1 MAGAIEALYIYDSQN
16 AVILQHNWRHRP
28 TASAQEYIT
37 SYLSH
42 PTPRPPLI
50 HLSNLS
56 PPTLLFS
63 IVHNNLTFLSPAT
76 SEVEPLLILEF
87 LHRIAEVLEDYFT
100 PPLIPS
106 KIEGNYDIVAE
117 LLGEMCDDGLPF
129 NTEPNGLRDVVLPPS
144 IMKTL
149 LASVTLPTGSLDPFR
164 STPSTISTIPWRR
177 ANVKHT
183 SNEMYLDLLETLHC
197 TVAPSGRPISAR
209 VSGTMLFTAKISGI
223 PDMLLLL
230 RTPTPRG
237 GGGVTLEAP
246 VFHPCVRLSK
256 WNSQPGHLSFVP
268 PDGKFVLASYEVNM
282 LPDFSPSIS
291 SPQPFHLPL
300 SVTTT
305 TLKGPNSTEFEV
317 KLTIPNSSPY
327 SASQNSSA
335 SSQGTGSS
343 AFARIAAQSAGSSI
357 PSQFL
362 HGASAGNSAGSS
374 NNPVMENVAVHIPLP
389 PHVRTLI
396 NTRAS
401 KGDFIHDTEKN
412 QIHWRL
418 PNTAIIPGQTYTFK
432 AEVVVKS
439 TYEDDGDGEDG
450 EQSSGAKL
458 SNYDNN
464 YDAGTPKAV
473 NSGATTPSAK
483 EKEKEKKSPP
493 SAQIIAAMP
502 RSVLLDFTIRG
513 ALLSGLKVDSLNIV
527 GGKGL
532 PESVKPYKG
541 VKYISRAGDGSVE
554 VRC

>member
-16 AVILQHNWRHRP
+16 AIILQHNWRHRP

-37 SYLSH
+37 SYLAH

-144 IMKTL
+144 IMKKL
-149 LASVTLPTGSLDPFR
+149 LANVTLPTGSLDPFR

-197 TVAPSGRPISAR
+197 TVAPSGRPIAAR
-209 VSGTMLFTAKISGI
+209 VSGNMLFTAKISGI

-237 GGGVTLEAP
+237 GGGVTLESP

-256 WNSQPGHLSFVP
+256 WNAQPGHLSFVP

-282 LPDFSPSIS
+282 LPNFSPSIS

-300 SVTTT
+300 SVTVK
-305 TLKGPNSTEFEV
+305 TLQGPNSTEFEV
-317 KLTIPNSSPY
+317 KIAIPHSSPY
-327 SASQNSSA
+327 CSSTPSQN
-335 SSQGTGSS
+335 TGSS

-362 HGASAGNSAGSS
+362 QGPSSSAGSS
-374 NNPVMENVAVHIPLP
+374 NNPVLEDVAVHIPLP
-389 PHVRTLI
+389 PQVRTLLS
-396 NTRAS
+396 TRAS
-401 KGDFIHDTEKN
+401 KGDFIHDTERN
-412 QIHWRL
+412 QVHWRL
-418 PNTAIIPGQTYTFK
+418 PNAAIVPGASYTFK
-432 AEVVVKS
+432 AEVVVKAS
-439 TYEDDGDGEDG
+439 YEDDED
-450 EQSSGAKL
+450 EDAEPGAKL

-464 YDAGTPKAV
+464 YDAGTPKLSV
-473 NSGATTPSAK
+473 NSGATTPAK
-483 EKEKEKKSPP
+483 EKEKDKKLPP
-493 SAQIIAAMP
+493 SPQVIASMP

-532 PESVKPYKG
+532 PETVKPYKG

>member
-63 IVHNNLTFLSPAT
+63 IIHNNLTFLSPAT
-76 SEVEPLLILEF
+76 SEVEPLLTLEF

-106 KIEGNYDIVAE
+106 KIEGNYDVVAE

-144 IMKTL
+144 IMKKL
-149 LASVTLPTGSLDPFR
+149 LANVTLPTGSLDPFR
-164 STPSTISTIPWRR
+164 SNPSTISTIPWRR

-209 VSGTMLFTAKISGI
+209 VAGTMLFTAKISGI

-291 SPQPFHLPL
+291 APQPFHLPL
-300 SVTTT
+300 SVTTK
-305 TLKGPNSTEFEV
+305 TLQGPNSTEFEV
-317 KLTIPNSSPY
+317 KVIIPHSSPY
-327 SASQNSSA
+327 ASSTTSSSSSQN
-335 SSQGTGSS
+335 TGSS
-343 AFARIAAQSAGSSI
+343 AFARIAAQSAGTSI

-362 HGASAGNSAGSS
+362 QGPSSSAGSS
-374 NNPVMENVAVHIPLP
+374 NNPVMEDVAIHIPLP
-389 PHVRTLI
+389 PQVRTLI

-412 QIHWRL
+412 QIRWRL
-418 PNTAIIPGQTYTFK
+418 PNAAITPGATYTFK

-439 TYEDDGDGEDG
+439 TYEEEEADE
-450 EQSSGAKL
+450 EVVSGAKL

-464 YDAGTPKAV
+464 YDAGTPKLIL
-473 NSGATTPSAK
+473 NSGATTPAK
-483 EKEKEKKSPP
+483 EKEKEKKLPP
-493 SAQIIAAMP
+493 SAQVIASMP

-541 VKYISRAGDGSVE
+541 VKYISRAGEGSVE

>member
-37 SYLSH
+37 AYLSH

-63 IVHNNLTFLSPAT
+63 IIHNNLTFLSPAT

-144 IMKTL
+144 IMKKL
-149 LASVTLPTGSLDPFR
+149 LANVTLPTGSLDPFR

-183 SNEMYLDLLETLHC
+183 SNEMYLDLLETLYC
-197 TVAPSGRPISAR
+197 TIAPSGRPISAR

-300 SVTTT
+300 SVTTK
-305 TLKGPNSTEFEV
+305 TLQGPNSTEFEV
-317 KLTIPNSSPY
+317 KVTIPHSSPY
-327 SASQNSSA
+327 ASSSNSSSSQNS
-335 SSQGTGSS
+335 GSS
-343 AFARIAAQSAGSSI
+343 AFARIAAQSAGSSL

-362 HGASAGNSAGSS
+362 QGPSSSAGSS
-374 NNPVMENVAVHIPLP
+374 NNPVMEDVAVHIPLP
-389 PHVRTLI
+389 PQVRTLI

-412 QIHWRL
+412 QIRWRL
-418 PNTAIIPGQTYTFK
+418 PNAAIIPGAAYTFK

-439 TYEDDGDGEDG
+439 TYEDED
-450 EQSSGAKL
+450 EDQTSGAKL

-464 YDAGTPKAV
+464 YDAGTPKSAV
-473 NSGATTPSAK
+473 NSGTTTPGK

-493 SAQIIAAMP
+493 SAQVIASMP

-541 VKYISRAGDGSVE
+541 VKYISRAGEGSVE